1 MSVDNRI
8 VKLQFDNKQFEQ
20 GVSQSMSTLDK
31 LEEKLQ
37 FKKSAKGFQTL
48 QNAADS
54 VGFDKLVAAIESI
67 NGKLSATGILAA
79 KFVSN
84 IADSIASG
92 VKKIEQASIGQIK
105 SGGWARAMKIE
116 NAKFAVQGLKGD
128 WDELYKAIDYSVSG
142 TAYGVDAAAK
152 AASTLMASGVDY
164 MKVVDTKNGQ
174 QLTQMHKS
182 LRAISGVAAQTNSEF
197 DDIAHIFTT
206 VAGNGRLMA
215 DQLNQLS
222 GRGMNAA
229 AILGEQLGM
238 SEAAIR
244 EATSKGQID
253 FQTFADAMDKAFG
266 DHAKDA
272 NKTFTGSLS
281 NMKAALSRFGAVF
294 ATPIIQ
300 KTNTFFIALTGKI
313 NEMKKAIADVTE
325 NGKILE
331 ERLESHFA
339 KMWENLIT
347 LGSTLIN
354 SIDLTWFEK
363 LADSADSFVKRLS
376 DAFEIMNAFA
386 SSFSTDTNKTA
397 KKVYDT
403 TSITEGE
410 LDVVEKIIK
419 GQFGNG
425 AKRKKELEQYLK
437 ANEMDYDPDKLQA
450 YVNVLSKVG
459 YILEKSGIKK
469 VKEAGK
475 ESEDYAKKQRDIIRI
490 FSNIY
495 LSIHNFNAALSK
507 LKDNFSQYLGAILKP
522 FGGLSG
528 IVIKL
533 TDLMNSLVLSFTDL
547 VNALKPTEGVL
558 AGFYLVG
565 EALNNA
571 FTLLV
576 DGIKEA
582 VRWCTKFVKDVLDS
596 WKESGVLDATLV
608 NISITI
614 TNLTRLIKNLA
625 TSAFRIFKAIATA
638 FFKVFNP
645 AKASGLLARF
655 TGGLADISD
664 QFLISEEATETL
676 TDVLTGLFTV
686 LDGVITKISE
696 TVIKITEFI
705 GGLGKTDEVVES
717 VAGDTEA
724 VGEEA
729 EETGSKLDKLT
740 EIITKV
746 KDFFKKF
753 GEGAKELFEELKNNE
768 GIKHLK
774 DSLSDLGDE
783 FKKGVTD
790 NINDLKD
797 GLGEINDEA
806 GTKLTIKDVADGI
819 GKFADKVAGVAD
831 ELPDIIKKIEDFF
844 DKAWT
849 KIKGFF
855 DKLKTNEDV
864 MNFKDFFS
872 KIFDFGKSFVT
883 DTEKTFNNIGES
895 IIKGL
900 DGVNWKDV
908 LSGSFILGALA
919 FIVKL
924 SGLAEAITN
933 VFTGVDGIIKAV
945 GTIAK
950 NAAKFIG
957 QIGNSLENI
966 SKALMITSI
975 AFTIL
980 AIAGALYLISQIDE
994 NRIYDAASII
1004 IVVLGAVYLITKALM
1019 KLQLGHQKIL
1029 SMQTKKAEATQ
1040 KSIGQ
1045 IVAKFAG
1052 IAFVLF
1058 AAAKAIEWVIGAID
1072 KMAAVLDKYEGNSDA
1087 LMGSFITIGGI
1098 LVGLFIV
1105 SGILVLISSKL
1116 VKKLDEGSDEALAV
1130 GILVAAFAVVF
1141 IGIGAALLLVSTAAE
1156 AVANMGDRGEDAIA
1170 GVTKVM
1176 LVLFAGM
1183 VAMMVFSRNLSP
1195 AQLVTVGVLL
1205 LEVIVAMMIIF
1216 GGIYF
1221 LALSLSGSEALGK
1234 LTGVGEKI
1242 TQAVLLVCAVLA
1254 AMAVAIMLIE
1264 IGISSIAK
1272 YSKNKS
1278 NVAPVGKIML
1288 GMILLIGVIIA
1299 AVMVLAF
1306 EMAKMNETQVQGLWL
1321 ALGLISVMMLV
1332 IGELFDKIGNLI
1344 KTIGTGGDFSKYSGI
1359 FISLGAMMLLM
1370 FAGIAAVLMATG
1382 EYEFDTSSL
1391 ALVIGGMI
1399 AIVGMIYLL
1408 IKQMG
1413 SSITLTDAAVMESA
1427 GKAFIMI
1434 GASILII
1441 GIALALMADAMG
1453 SMNSAGITAAI
1464 IALVVIFAGIAAIV
1478 YALVGGKYAKS
1489 VDEDFITLIKSLGLM
1504 FIEIGAMI
1512 LMVAAACQLVKDVSL
1527 GDMMSLI
1534 LIVGLIGALMFGLS
1548 ALFGMDNGVGKA
1560 ARTGM
1565 EAIAIALIAIGAAFL
1580 IFGAAL
1586 NLSALGLAALTAVLP
1601 EFGAA
1606 FSAVCEEL
1614 SKHQGVIIGLG
1625 VLVVIILAIVAY
1637 TVLKTIPIID
1647 KIVTAIVAAVTT
1659 IAEVIK
1665 NLGKKTADG
1674 ISNFHKNKKLSAG
1687 VKATIVTLITALASS
1702 LVESGPEVLQ
1712 KIGDF
1717 LWMII
1722 DWLISIIPK
1731 LCDKLI
1737 ELLLELIWGVLD
1749 ALTGRINEIEAVIKG
1764 IAVTIGAIFVKAL
1777 LDLFADAIDLLG
1789 GWFPG
1794 VSSLVKKIKSFGDEV
1809 VATSRNTTQKLKE
1822 DAKKRDEAIRNGDFL
1837 SADEIASLYD
1847 YSSLDYAAKNSEN
1860 FVVASGEITENMQKA
1875 YKKFASAKELDLTK
1889 TFLYGNNVTSMF
1901 ADKNINE
1908 IKALME
1914 TGKYYTDANYQMFE
1928 IIQGTSDEFK
1938 KVKNDAKAQKN
1949 FEHYYSEWV
1958 TGTAETA
1965 LDALKDKG
1973 SDLKDKATGAL
1984 TDVLPNTDDLNK
1996 AFNID
2001 AAQNAMDFG
2010 GDFIGPQLP
2019 DSKITGSD
2027 VIDTNNITQ
2036 TASDTGQEAGKLVM
2050 YNTGQA
2056 ARKEAGETGSAAA
2069 DAFSDPYANE
2079 LVANSDQY
2087 DEAGKT
2093 VAQTTADGVGSKES
2107 QDKMREAAE
2116 ILSYVGADQLQN
2128 YGLYKWISA
2137 GGNIV
2142 SALRY
2147 HLDKFADGPVTD
2159 PNSARALMDRIYH
2172 AMNDQFV
2179 GPTCW
2184 DSHSPS
2190 RRMLTVGEQ
2199 LMQGLTNGIYDE
2211 QTGAIKSM
2219 TDVYNSMVSVF
2230 SNPLDYVSKIA
2241 SGEYQ
2246 YDPSIR
2252 PVLDTSLVARG
2263 AYGIN
2268 SMFDN
2273 QNVTLNGL
2281 SGSIAADIGRLDNS
2295 NADIIAELRLLR
2307 GDMTVM
2313 GEQISNMQVVMDTGR
2328 LVGAISNEMDGALG
2342 SRSSYISRGK
2352 GN

>member
-37 FKKSAKGFQTL
+37 FKKSSKGFQTL

-54 VGFDKLVAAIESI
+54 VGFDRLVAGIESI
-67 NGKLSATGILAA
+67 NKKLSATGVLAA
-79 KFVSN
+79 KFVNN

-92 VKKIEQASIGQIK
+92 VKKIEQASLGQIK

-164 MKVVDTKNGQ
+164 MKVIDTKNGQ

-238 SEAAIR
+238 SEAAVR

-253 FQTFADAMDKAFG
+253 FKTFADAMDSAFG

-300 KTNTFFIALTGKI
+300 KTNTFFIALTGQI
-313 NEMKKAIADVTE
+313 NKMKKAIADTVE
-325 NGKILE
+325 NGKVLE
-331 ERLESHFA
+331 EHLESHFA

-347 LGSTLIN
+347 LGSTLVK

-363 LADSADSFVKRLS
+363 IADSADSFVKRLS

-386 SSFSTDTNKTA
+386 STFSTDTNKTA

-419 GQFGNG
+419 GEFGNG

-437 ANEMDYDPDKLQA
+437 ANEMNYDPEKLQA
-450 YVNVLSKVG
+450 YVNVLSKVN
-459 YILEKSGIKK
+459 YIFEKAGIKK
-469 VKEAGK
+469 VKEAGA
-475 ESEDYAKKQRDIIRI
+475 ESEKYNRKQESVQKTFI
-490 FSNIY
+490 NIY
-495 LSIHNFNAALSK
+495 STIHNFNAALSK
-507 LKDNFSQYLGAILKP
+507 LKDNLGEYFDSITAP
-522 FGGLSG
+522 FGGIIGIAEKVTGVISDLVLGFDLLIDAIKPASDVLYGFYDVGRALSDTFDLIVGG
-528 IVIKL
+528 IKTAIQWVSTFIASVIEGWKQSGML
-533 TDLMNSLVLSFTDL
+533 TD
-547 VNALKPTEGVL
+547 
-558 AGFYLVG
+558 
-565 EALNNA
+565 
-571 FTLLV
+571 TL
-576 DGIKEA
+576 I
-582 VRWCTKFVKDVLDS
+582 
-596 WKESGVLDATLV
+596 
-608 NISITI
+608 NIANTI
-614 TNLTRLIKNLA
+614 RNVTTILKNLA
-625 TSAFRIFKAIATA
+625 TSAGRIFKAIATA
-638 FFKVFNP
+638 FFRVFNP
-645 AKASGLLARF
+645 AKASGLLSRF
-655 TGGLADISD
+655 TGGLADISEK
-664 QFLISEEATETL
+664 FLISEEATEVL

-696 TVIKITEFI
+696 VVIKITEFI

-717 VAGDTEA
+717 VASDTE
-724 VGEEA
+724 VIGEEA

-819 GKFADKVAGVAD
+819 GEFADKVAGAVD
-831 ELPDIIKKIEDFF
+831 ELPNIIKEIEDFF
-844 DKAWT
+844 DKAWS

-872 KIFDFGKSFVT
+872 KVFDFGKSFVT
-883 DTEKTFNNIGES
+883 DTEKTFKNIGES

-994 NRIYDAASII
+994 NRVYDSVSII
-1004 IVVLGAVYLITKALM
+1004 IVVLTAVYLITKALI

-1029 SMQTKKAEATQ
+1029 SLQAKKAEAAQ

-1058 AAAKAIEWVIGAID
+1058 ATAKAIEWVIGAMD
-1072 KMAAVLDKYEGNSDA
+1072 KMAAVFDKYEGNSDA
-1087 LMGSFITIGGI
+1087 LMGSFIAIGGI

-1116 VKKLDEGSDEALAV
+1116 AKKLDEGSDEALAV

-1183 VAMMVFSRNLSP
+1183 VAIMAFSKNLSP
-1195 AQLVTVGVLL
+1195 SQLVTVGVLL

-1234 LTGVGEKI
+1234 LTGVGEKL
-1242 TQAVLLVCAVLA
+1242 TQAVLLVCAVLGT
-1254 AMAVAIMLIE
+1254 MAVAIMLIE

-1272 YSKNKS
+1272 YSKNKT

-1299 AVMVLAF
+1299 AATVLAF
-1306 EMAKMNETQVQGLWL
+1306 EMTKMNETQAQGLWL

-1359 FISLGAMMLLM
+1359 FISLGTMMLLM

-1413 SSITLTDAAVMESA
+1413 SSITPTDAAVMESA
-1427 GKAFIMI
+1427 GKAFVMI

-1489 VDEDFITLIKSLGLM
+1489 VDEDFIVLIKSLGLM

-1527 GDMMSLI
+1527 PDMLSLI

-1560 ARTGM
+1560 ARAGM
-1565 EAIAIALIAIGAAFL
+1565 ETIAITLIAIGAAFL

-1601 EFGAA
+1601 EFADA
-1606 FSAVCEEL
+1606 FGSVCKIIEEH
-1614 SKHQGVIIGLG
+1614 SGVVVGIG
-1625 VLVVIILAIVAY
+1625 VLIVAILLIVAVV
-1637 TVLKTIPIID
+1637 VLKTLPIID
-1647 KIVTAIVAAVTT
+1647 KIVTAVTNALNIIWEIVKKV
-1659 IAEVIK
+1659 
-1665 NLGKKTADG
+1665 GGKTADA

-1722 DWLISIIPK
+1722 DWLIAIIPK
-1731 LCDKLI
+1731 LLDKLV
-1737 ELLLELIWGVLD
+1737 ELLLDLIWGLLD
-1749 ALTGRINEIEAVIKG
+1749 ALTNHINEIEAAIKA
-1764 IAVTIGAIFVKAL
+1764 ILLTIGAIVIKV
-1777 LDLFADAIDLLG
+1777 IVDLLADG
-1789 GWFPG
+1789 LDALFGWVPG
-1794 VSSLVKKIKSFGDEV
+1794 VSKLVKKMKSNGDQMI
-1809 VATSRNTTQKLKE
+1809 S
-1822 DAKKRDEAIRNGDFL
+1822 DAKKTTEALKNEARARDKLIQEGSFMDEEGMYSLWGYNDLDAAMYDANEL
-1837 SADEIASLYD
+1837 EEIA
-1847 YSSLDYAAKNSEN
+1847 KNRE
-1860 FVVASGEITENMQKA
+1860 EA
-1875 YKKFASAKELDLTK
+1875 YKTFAKANDVDWSK
-1889 TFLYGNNVTSMF
+1889 TFLYGSELGDLIDDYSENELRSLSKAGKIYMDENRKWYKVMKGS
-1901 ADKNINE
+1901 ADI
-1908 IKALME
+1908 IKKDPGAKD
-1914 TGKYYTDANYQMFE
+1914 KYKY
-1928 IIQGTSDEFK
+1928 
-1938 KVKNDAKAQKN
+1938 
-1949 FEHYYSEWV
+1949 YYSEL
-1958 TGTAETA
+1958 AETA
-1965 LDALKDKG
+1965 SSGMDKITNT
-1973 SDLKDKATGAL
+1973 LKDKAG
-1984 TDVLPNTDDLNK
+1984 DLIPEEIKDPSELMGDSMGNMGD
-1996 AFNID
+1996 AFNPEAITKNMDMSAMPD
-2001 AAQNAMDFG
+2001 A
-2010 GDFIGPQLP
+2010 
-2019 DSKITGSD
+2019 ITANMGANMPK
-2027 VIDTNNITQ
+2027 IDTSSMVDKEE
-2036 TASDTGQEAGKLVM
+2036 AAETGQETGKLIM
-2050 YNTGQA
+2050 YNTGQS

-2147 HLDKFADGPVTD
+2147 HLDKFADGPITD

-2211 QTGAIKSM
+2211 ETGAIKSM
-2219 TDVYNSMVSVF
+2219 TDVYNSMVGVF

-2307 GDMTVM
+2307 SDMTAM